1 MFAVIFKATVAELD
15 TEYRQ
20 MAQRLQALAFEKYG
34 CREFVSVTEGNEEI
48 AVSYWDTEQQIRDW
62 KNDPEHRFAQAR
74 GREKWYRSWSVDI
87 CEVIRKNE
95 SGYDKW

>member
-15 TEYRQ
+15 DEYQ
-20 MAQRLQALAFEKYG
+20 QAAQRLKALAFAKYG
-34 CREFVSVTEGNEEI
+34 CREFVSMIEGDEEI
-48 AVSYWDTEQQIRDW
+48 AISYWDSEQQIRDW

-74 GREKWYRSWSVDI
+74 GREKWYRSWTIDI

-95 SGYDKW
+95 SRDDKR